1 MLNSLIIP
9 ETDLRKIV
17 LRLPDHLPT
26 TNKHHIEIF
35 RAIENRNPTAA
46 KKAMIVALSEP
57 LKVIQ
62 KYVQDKESV
71 K

>member
-1 MLNSLIIP
+1 M
-9 ETDLRKIV
+9 
-17 LRLPDHLPT
+17 
-26 TNKHHIEIF
+26 
-35 RAIENRNPTAA
+35 IENRNPSAA